1 MDYLQ
6 DLGSTFTGSINKAML
21 LVKRQMKDKTAL
33 ATENSINSI
42 RDKLIKIDG
51 KSMLNNPQGVL
62 DAPQRYSKVKSIIKD
77 DFHVMQVKYNP
88 SSIRFSSQAGSFMQ
102 SGPGNAGINQITQ
115 ITYPSRT
122 TMRVDLI
129 FDDVSILDAFMWDK
143 FQLSFETAVTA
154 TSGIVKRA
162 KGESYSVKAQIDGL
176 VALIT
181 NVYTR
186 GVVFYWSEMAFAG
199 EVTGVNA
206 VYTMFNPQGHPIR
219 GKVSLAIE
227 QSEDSDVTSGG
238 KYWEEAFDRLF
249 GDYSKDTDVDDSSIL
264 DQIGNIINL

>member
-1 MDYLQ
+1 MQALGFVEFYLGPN
-6 DLGSTFTGSINKAML
+6 LEGGTTSNLFSVTNTNFEGNP
-21 LVKRQMKDKTAL
+21 
-33 ATENSINSI
+33 NG
-42 RDKLIKIDG
+42 LIK
-51 KSMLNNPQGVL
+51 
-62 DAPQRYSKVKSIIKD
+62 Y
-77 DFHVMQVKYNP
+77 
-88 SSIRFSSQAGSFMQ
+88 
-102 SGPGNAGINQITQ
+102 
-115 ITYPSRT
+115 
-122 TMRVDLI
+122 
-129 FDDVSILDAFMWDK
+129 
-143 FQLSFETAVTA
+143 FEPATIPTNA
-154 TSGIVKRA
+154 TSIFTRYIPNPGTEIVD
-162 KGESYSVKAQIDGL
+162 GGQIILSPGTSFFVYLNDTTNPL
-176 VALIT
+176 T